1 MKLEETN
8 RALTYSSVVQLSL
21 SAVTTGL
28 FLTLTL
34 WAFGDIVHRRKT
46 FRSHHHCLYIIG
58 LVLATLCLSNVL
70 DFFLGLFYHQVHE
83 GIALALNQASST
95 IITLGLL
102 QILSHL
108 SSSLCSHPG
117 VVQATLQ
124 FIVVGLLLPLCNLS
138 LSNVLLH
145 QKWIQMTEGLL
156 VGLTLFLVSRYQLL
170 KMSADEMLANKIV
183 LVFQCLLVLEATSCL
198 LVDLIGHWST
208 IQG

>member
-1 MKLEETN
+1 MKLEETS
-8 RALTYSSVVQLSL
+8 RALSYSNVVQLSL

-46 FRSHHHCLYIIG
+46 FRSHHHFLYLIG
-58 LVLATLCLSNVL
+58 LVLTTLCLSNVL

-83 GIALALNQASST
+83 GIALALNQASSV

-102 QILSHL
+102 QILCHVG
-108 SSSLCSHPG
+108 SSLCSLCSHPG
-117 VVQATLQ
+117 VFQMTLQ
-124 FIVVGLLLPLCNLS
+124 FIVVGLLLPLFNLS
-138 LSNVLLH
+138 MSLVLLH

-170 KMSADEMLANKIV
+170 KISADEMLANKIV
-183 LVFQCLLVLEATSCL
+183 LLFQCWLVLEAV
-198 LVDLIGHWST
+198 VDLIGHWST
-208 IQG
+208 MER